1 MSGAP
6 ADRMGGQRAEV
17 RDRSTAHST
26 AAAAGSG
33 PEGRAAE
40 AFEQA
45 DSLAKARA
53 LKSVDRRECSL
64 EPFALLLHLLL
75 LHMLGLQ
82 RRTRDEH
89 SSVSMP
95 GIPNGTA
102 LDGEESERWG
112 ATDKAL
118 RGCARS
124 SWQLTCIAPAIARGL
139 DSSGKPRQVLAA
151 VGLREPPSWSHGLPW
166 SRRRSPRPPQ
176 TSTPRPPDSPV
187 RACVLCSCP
196 RLRFGG
202 SRMIHSDRTLDTEH
216 DSPRKTRLPTTAGA
230 NAARTYDPTDQM
242 DKTCSTAC
250 SMRRRRLR
258 LVSRPS
264 TAASSPRHRPPPEGG
279 PPNRGRSRVEAKEAA
294 SRPPAAF
301 VS

>member
-33 PEGRAAE
+33 TEGRAAE

-151 VGLREPPSWSHGLPW
+151 AGLRASVLEPRLALEPTAIAPAPTDLDPPPPRLPG
-166 SRRRSPRPPQ
+166 SRVC
-176 TSTPRPPDSPV
+176 PV
-187 RACVLCSCP
+187 R
-196 RLRFGG
+196 G
-202 SRMIHSDRTLDTEH
+202 
-216 DSPRKTRLPTTAGA
+216 
-230 NAARTYDPTDQM
+230 
-242 DKTCSTAC
+242 
-250 SMRRRRLR
+250 
-258 LVSRPS
+258 
-264 TAASSPRHRPPPEGG
+264 
-279 PPNRGRSRVEAKEAA
+279 
-294 SRPPAAF
+294 
-301 VS
+301 